1 MLISLEMGIAL
12 VLIDL
17 QTDKHQ
23 RETPFQDLDPLGR

>member
-1 MLISLEMGIAL
+1 MLISLEMGMAL

-23 RETPFQDLDPLGR
+23 RVSPFQDL